1 MLMMSTKIEIFD
13 PALCCAT
20 GVCGPSVDPEL
31 TRISRTIM
39 KLVNEGYDVSRYNL
53 AQEAEYFTEHKGVT
67 ELLEKEGPEGLP
79 AIVVDGRLILNG
91 RYPTL
96 SEFAEWLR
104 FNEEDLTVNLPKKTI
119 GLTSK

>member
-1 MLMMSTKIEIFD
+1 MSTKIEIFD

-53 AQEAEYFTEHKGVT
+53 AQEAEYFAEHKGVT
-67 ELLEKEGPEGLP
+67 RLLEEEGPDGLP
-79 AIVVDGRLILNG
+79 ATVVDGELVLHG
-91 RYPTL
+91 RYPSL
-96 SEFAEWLR
+96 SEFAEWFE
-104 FNEEDLTVNLPKKTI
+104 FNEEDLKVNLPKRTI
-119 GLTSK
+119 ELRSN